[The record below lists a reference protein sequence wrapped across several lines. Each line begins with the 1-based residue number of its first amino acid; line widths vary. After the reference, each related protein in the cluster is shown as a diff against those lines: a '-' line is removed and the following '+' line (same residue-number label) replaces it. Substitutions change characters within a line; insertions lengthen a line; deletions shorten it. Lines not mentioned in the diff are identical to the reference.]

1 MRAEAITDAVAHH
14 GEGPVWDDRDGRL
27 LWVDMLRG
35 DVLSLTPG
43 SAEVR
48 RTHVGDVA
56 ACVVPRAH
64 GGFAVATERGFALV
78 GDELEQL
85 PEIWQD
91 PAIRMNDGACDPQ
104 GRFYCG
110 SMAYDSSPGR
120 GALYRLD
127 PDRSIHQVLT
137 GVTIS
142 NGLGWS
148 PAGDIAYYID
158 SPTRRIDAFDH
169 DPASGGLDG
178 RRPFVTIPDESG
190 MPDGLTIDAEGGI
203 WVALWDGGVVHRYAA
218 NGVLDCV
225 VELPVTRPTS
235 CAFGGEDLTEL
246 YISTSALGL
255 SPDAELLAGALF
267 HVTPGIKGL
276 PTARCAA

>member
-1 MRAEAITDAVAHH
+1 MRAEAVTGVVTHH
-14 GEGPVWDDRDGRL
+14 GEGPVWDDREGRL

-35 DVLSLTPG
+35 DVLSFSPG
-43 SAEVR
+43 NGEVQ

-56 ACVVPRAH
+56 ACVVPRADR
-64 GGFAVATERGFALV
+64 GFAVATERGFALV

-85 PEIWQD
+85 PDIWQD
-91 PAIRMNDGACDPQ
+91 TAIRMNDGACDPQ

-110 SMAYDSSPGR
+110 SMAYDASPGR

-158 SPTRRIDAFDH
+158 SPTQRIDVLDH
-169 DPASGGLDG
+169 DPATGSLDG
-178 RRPFVTIPDESG
+178 RRPLVRIADDVG
-190 MPDGLTIDAEGGI
+190 LPDGLTVDAEGGI
-203 WVALWDGGVVHRYAA
+203 WVALWDGGAVHRYTSD
-218 NGVLDCV
+218 GVLDCV
-225 VELPVTRPTS
+225 IELPTNRPTS
-235 CAFGGEDLTEL
+235 CAFGGEDLTDL
-246 YISTSALGL
+246 YISTSALDV
-255 SPDAELLAGALF
+255 SPDAEPLAGALF
-267 HVTPGIKGL
+267 HVKPGVLGL
-276 PTARCAA
+276 PTARCTA